1 MHMSPKLRALGLV
14 VVGFIGG
21 VVGLSI
27 YVRTPLA
34 DSLGRP
40 LAVNNICDP
49 GAQSEDDDV
58 FFLSCGGIF

>member
-1 MHMSPKLRALGLV
+1 MHMSVKLRAFGLL

-21 VVGLSI
+21 VVGLSV
-27 YVRTPLA
+27 YMRTPLA

-49 GAQSEDDDV
+49 AAQSEADDV